1 MFERASRLKLRFP
14 VKGSSTVEDLW
25 DYPLSVLDQLYRN
38 LNKEL
43 KELQGDTLLEKPTSE
58 AAILE
63 LKVDIVKHIVAVKVA
78 EAKAKEDE
86 IHKKEQIRQLDE
98 IIAKKENSALEGK
111 TIDELKA
118 MRESL

>member
-1 MFERASRLKLRFP
+1 MFEKASRLKLRFP

-25 DYPLSVLDQLYRN
+25 DLPLSALDQLYRG

-43 KELQGDTLLEKPTSE
+43 KDLQCDTLLEKQSDDVS
-58 AAILE
+58 ILE
-63 LKVDIVKHIVAVKVA
+63 LKVDIIKHIVGVRVA
-78 EAKAKEDE
+78 EAKAKEDTLL
-86 IHKKEQIRQLDE
+86 KKEQARQLDE

-118 MRESL
+118 MRASL